1 MTGQRFMYYIPWCIT
16 DAANIACGISFNT
29 YVLDRGSKQATW
41 DYIYAVEI
49 MGIEAGYTPLKMIQ
63 SWNHTIHLW
72 LKNHV

>member
-49 MGIEAGYTPLKMIQ
+49 MGIEAG
-63 SWNHTIHLW
+63 IHSFEDDSELEPHYS
-72 LKNHV
+72 LMA